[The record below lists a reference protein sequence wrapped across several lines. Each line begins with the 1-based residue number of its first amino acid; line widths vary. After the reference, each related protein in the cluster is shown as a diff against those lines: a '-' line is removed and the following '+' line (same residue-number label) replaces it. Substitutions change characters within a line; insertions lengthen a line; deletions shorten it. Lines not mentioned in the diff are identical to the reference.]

1 MQRRRFF
8 KAVAGHGAAV
18 GGGLIGLPGHAWAQ
32 TRSAR
37 AAALADRILILVE
50 LKGGNDGLNTVI
62 PYADP
67 TYYQLRE
74 SIAVPREAGIKL
86 DAGTALHPALEEL
99 LPLWDKGELAIVQ
112 GVGYPQPNLSH
123 FRSIE
128 IWDTASNANEYLGD
142 GWVARAMHSGF
153 AQRAAFATEGVVIG
167 GADAGVLTGA
177 RAVRLNNPEAF
188 ANQAQAAAAAPMVR
202 GNMALQHLL
211 RTEAN
216 LGAAAHAL
224 RSEAYGFATPFPPG
238 AFGNAVRSAAQVVA
252 TQRGRAGVPVIVLSL
267 GSFDTH
273 QNQPETHANLLR
285 QLGAGLAAL
294 KGALTELAAWD
305 RTLVMTFS
313 EFGRRPRQN
322 GSNGTDHGTAAPHF
336 VTGGAVKGGLYGRAP
351 DLQRLDSSQNLRHT
365 TDFRQLYA
373 TIAVDWWGVDASR
386 VVRGS
391 YDSLNFIRG

>member
-1 MQRRRFF
+1 MQRRKFF
-8 KAVAGHGAAV
+8 NAMAGQGACLA
-18 GGGLIGLPGHAWAQ
+18 GALAGLPGHGWAQ
-32 TRSAR
+32 LRSGR
-37 AAALADRILILVE
+37 AASLADRVLILVE

-74 SIAVPREAGIKL
+74 TIAVRRETGIKL
-86 DAGTALHPALEEL
+86 DADTALHPALAEL
-99 LPLWDKGELAIVQ
+99 LPLWDTGELAIVQ
-112 GVGYPQPNLSH
+112 GVGYPLPNLSH

-128 IWDTASNANEYLGD
+128 IWDTASNAHEYLSD
-142 GWVARAMHSGF
+142 GWVARAMHTGY

-167 GADAGVLTGA
+167 GADAAVLNGA

-188 ANQAQAAAAAPMVR
+188 ANQAQAVAAPVVR
-202 GNMALQHLL
+202 GNLALQHLL

-224 RSEAYGFATPFPPG
+224 RSEMFGFATPFPAG

-252 TQRGRAGVPVIVLSL
+252 SQRGKAGVPVIVLSL

-351 DLQRLDSSQNLRHT
+351 DLQRLDSSQNLHHT